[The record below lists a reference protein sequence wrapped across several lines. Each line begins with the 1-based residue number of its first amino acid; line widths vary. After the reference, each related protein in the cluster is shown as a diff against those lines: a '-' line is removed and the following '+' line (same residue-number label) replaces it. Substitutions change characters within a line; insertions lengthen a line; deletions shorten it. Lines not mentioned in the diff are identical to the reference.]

1 LNALLNR
8 ALTGL
13 GYAFVLIAGMIVHP
27 VIFAIVYLAL
37 MVLALVEYY
46 RMVELAGGNPQYKNG
61 IATGITFF
69 VTMFGFAYGIWPLYA
84 SLLSVVLLFSTFV
97 VELYR
102 KQPKPMSNIAF
113 TLMGFF
119 YISLPMGLINLLV
132 FQGLPDKHLFYPY
145 ILLGVTITLWVYDSG
160 AYIFGTAFGKHRLF
174 ERISP
179 KKSWEGVIGG
189 GVVALISAFLNA
201 RFFPTVNLFN
211 WLILS
216 IIIIVFGT
224 FGDLIES
231 MLKRSFNIKDSGKFL
246 PGHGGILDRLDS
258 FLFAIPFVVV
268 WLFLARLYVSF

>member
-1 LNALLNR
+1 MNSLLKR

-13 GYAFVLIAGMIVHP
+13 GYAIVLIAGMIIHP
-27 VIFAIVYLAL
+27 VIFAVVYLAL

-46 RMVELAGGNPQYKNG
+46 RMVELAGGKPQYING

-69 VTMFGFAYGIWPLYA
+69 ISIFGFTYGIWPLYV

-97 VELYR
+97 IELYR

-119 YISLPMGLINLLV
+119 YIGLPMGLLNLLV
-132 FQGLPDKHLFYPY
+132 FQGLPDQHLFYPY
-145 ILLGVTITLWVYDSG
+145 ILLGITITLWVYDSG
-160 AYIFGTAFGKHRLF
+160 AYLFGTTFGKHRLF

-179 KKSWEGVIGG
+179 KKSWEGVVGG
-189 GVVALISAFLNA
+189 GVVALISGYINA
-201 RFFPTVNLFN
+201 RYFPVINLTN
-211 WLILS
+211 WLIISGILV
-216 IIIIVFGT
+216 IFGT

-258 FLFAIPFVVV
+258 FLFAIPFVVA
-268 WLFLARLYVSF
+268 WLFLARL

>member
-1 LNALLNR
+1 LNSLLKR

-13 GYAFVLIAGMIVHP
+13 GYAFVLIAGMIIHP
-27 VIFAIVYLAL
+27 VIFAVVYLTL

-46 RMVELAGGNPQYKNG
+46 RMVELAGGNPQYVNG
-61 IATGITFF
+61 IATGVTFF
-69 VTMFGFAYGIWPLYA
+69 ISMFGFTYGIWPLYV

-97 VELYR
+97 IELYR

-119 YISLPMGLINLLV
+119 YIGLPMGLLNLLV
-132 FQGLPDKHLFYPY
+132 FHGLPGEHLFYPY
-145 ILLGVTITLWVYDSG
+145 ILLGITITLWVYDSG
-160 AYIFGTAFGKHRLF
+160 AYLFGTAFGKHRLF

-189 GVVALISAFLNA
+189 GAVALISGFINSH
-201 RFFPTVNLFN
+201 FFPAIDLAN
-211 WLILS
+211 WLIICL
-216 IIIIVFGT
+216 IIVVFGT

-258 FLFAIPFVVV
+258 FLFAIPFVVA
-268 WLFLARLYVSF
+268 WLYFARL